1 MSLDLN
7 TTTLDFFAI
16 EGEIK
21 IKKKQLILTARA
33 VHQAT
38 PRRPK
43 QPAYI
48 YSHAPIFSITKKL
61 P

>member
-48 YSHAPIFSITKKL
+48 YSHAHFLDTKKL